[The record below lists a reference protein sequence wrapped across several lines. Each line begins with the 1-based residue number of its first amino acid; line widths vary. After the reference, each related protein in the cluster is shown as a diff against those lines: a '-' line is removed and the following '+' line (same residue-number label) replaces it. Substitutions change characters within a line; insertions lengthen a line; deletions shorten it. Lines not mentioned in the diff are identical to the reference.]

1 MFVVHLVWLLNS
13 WSKITLQKRQTVK
26 YTEPLERK
34 RMSGL
39 VNTKFYQMRQAYSNE
54 GGRFCP
60 THTRAGFSPLTFLTF
75 RPPSVTHP
83 IAVRK
88 KRDRSFIRIASYAK
102 ITTLF
107 SHNIPL
113 DDYGI
118 YGLSCFQKRD
128 PKIDRFLAKN
138 QYPPR
143 NFINSWRRK
152 LTLKVRIWHLFTT
165 RHYVNSP
172 KIYNNWGYWFL
183 DKKNYLFLYSSNKNS
198 TSHITI
204 LMILLLLQSSHRKFN
219 SLGDID
225 IAWVS
230 RNPLCFDEKKNILF
244 TRVSS
249 EHWACKKIAPPHR
262 GPEHSIM

>member
-1 MFVVHLVWLLNS
+1 MKGADFARH
-13 WSKITLQKRQTVK
+13 I
-26 YTEPLERK
+26 P
-34 RMSGL
+34 G
-39 VNTKFYQMRQAYSNE
+39 QA
-54 GGRFCP
+54 
-60 THTRAGFSPLTFLTF
+60 SPLTFLTF

-183 DKKNYLFLYSSNKNS
+183 DKKTIYFCIPLIRTLHPILPYWWSCYFYNQATGNS
-198 TSHITI
+198 T
-204 LMILLLLQSSHRKFN
+204 R
-219 SLGDID
+219 
-225 IAWVS
+225 WVTLTL
-230 RNPLCFDEKKNILF
+230 RGFPVTRCVLTKKNILF

-249 EHWACKKIAPPHR
+249 EHWACKKIAPPPR
-262 GPEHSIM
+262 QLFFRYLMNLIMC